1 VCTCVVRVYIQIMLG
16 HTIPL
21 KCTLCYHM
29 EGGTKKKGTKKKA
42 AQAGGLTLGGRVLN
56 QDILKINAECKR
68 YINGGTGK
76 TT

>member
-1 VCTCVVRVYIQIMLG
+1 
-16 HTIPL
+16 
-21 KCTLCYHM
+21 M